1 MFLFMTGQTLHSH
14 KIASYLGNAYTKI
27 QASRF
32 DPRMIEQLKVTMG
45 TQTALLKSIAQ
56 VAARTQIS
64 YSITP
69 FDPAVGLKNRWDL

>member
-1 MFLFMTGQTLHSH
+1 MTGQTLHSH

>member
-1 MFLFMTGQTLHSH
+1 MFLDRLSETLHNH

-56 VAARTQIS
+56 VAVRTQIS

-69 FDPAVGLKNRWDL
+69 FDPVVRLKRGGDR